1 MVDAIGVRAAP
12 SANSYIVW
20 LFVEMGAVV
29 VLMFGILSRGAMFVA
44 ARAQWRPGVIA
55 GMLSILTYGMALTAF
70 SLGPTAPL
78 AALRETGMVTA
89 LIISILF
96 LKERATAGRITGVF
110 GILAGAALIL
120 AG

>member
-1 MVDAIGVRAAP
+1 VRAAP
-12 SANSYIVW
+12 TAASYIVW
-20 LFVEMGAVV
+20 LFVLMGAVV
-29 VLMFGILSRGAMFVA
+29 VLMFGILSRGAMFTA

-55 GMLSILTYGMALTAF
+55 GALSILTYGMALTAF

-96 LKERATAGRITGVF
+96 LKERATPGRIAGVF
-110 GILAGAALIL
+110 GILSGAALIL